1 MKRIYINTIL
11 ACSFVAC
18 ALTACTDVWD
28 EHYQTDSTLSG
39 DDNLWE
45 LISSNP
51 ELTEFAALLEATGYD
66 TLLSMNRS
74 YTVWAP
80 TQMPEE
86 VNMASLESASDSL
99 LGVYRKEI
107 VENHIANF
115 SHVAGGIRDKEDKKN
130 YKKVEMLNKKSYDF
144 VGSTNGSY
152 KFAGNGLRSTNV
164 VAKNGVLHVLEGYTT
179 FASNIWEQLAKEK
192 RVNKLFA
199 FLNKDYK
206 REFNPAASTP
216 GPIVDGKPTYLDSV
230 FTESCRW
237 FYELGQINK
246 EDSSYTMYALTDRA
260 WDELV
265 EKTKAY
271 YVYQPG
277 LMTLSEYGNLS
288 SEALTDSLA
297 KEFSCRNLIFSN
309 TINKRFFE
317 GATDTLK
324 SNYPSYPR
332 QLFIGNEADS
342 LRNGTVYE
350 YESLSNGSL
359 YVVDAVNYNPFTCWF
374 DTLRV
379 EGENLWY
386 QTSEA
391 VEVALKA
398 NASSKGIDKDSII
411 YDQISRGAVG
421 VFTPKELHDLPV
433 LSFYVDDVLS
443 SYYRVSIVVLPP
455 HIINPADTAF
465 IKPNK
470 FDAVLHFADGTN
482 SGSLV
487 QRGFNDREAH
497 PSLQMV
503 EYKDPKGNIKYIDTA
518 FVSNVNKI
526 DTIVLADCIRIPYS
540 EYRLKGLTGKDR
552 MTRLELKTTIRI
564 SSAESSADAVLAQ
577 YDNVGNKFYP
587 NNHYLKPGQPKWKYD
602 TSYRIDQV
610 IFEPIEAPQGE

>member
-80 TQMPEE
+80 TQMPDD
-86 VNMASLESASDSL
+86 VNLASLESASDSL

-107 VENHIANF
+107 VENHIANY
-115 SHVAGGIRDKEDKKN
+115 SHVAGGIRDKEDMKN
-130 YKKVEMLNKKSYDF
+130 YKKVEMLIKKSYDF

-164 VAKNGVLHVLEGYTT
+164 VAKNGVLHVLDGYTT

-192 RVNKLFA
+192 RVNKLFS

-206 REFNPAASTP
+206 RDFNPAASTP

-246 EDSSYTMYALTDRA
+246 EDSSYTMYALTDKA

-277 LMTLSEYGNLS
+277 LTTLSDYGNLS

-297 KEFSCRNLIFSN
+297 KEFSCRNLVFSN
-309 TINKRFFE
+309 TVNKRYFE

-342 LRNGTVYE
+342 LSHGSVHE

-391 VEVALKA
+391 VDVALNA
-398 NASSKGIDKDSII
+398 YASSKGIDKDSII

-443 SYYRVSIVVLPP
+443 SYYRVSVVILPP

-470 FDAVLHFADGTN
+470 FDARLYFADGTN
-482 SGSLV
+482 SGSLAL
-487 QRGFNDREAH
+487 RGLENRKAH
-497 PSLQMV
+497 PSVQEI
-503 EYKDPKGNIKYIDTA
+503 EYKKPNGDVESVDIA
-518 FVSNVNKI
+518 FVSDVNKI

-540 EYRLKGLTGKDR
+540 EYRLKSLTGNVRK
-552 MTRLELKTTIRI
+552 TRLELTTTIKA
-564 SSAESSADAVLAQ
+564 STSNLAGPPALR
-577 YDNVGNKFYP
+577 YDNIGNKFDAT
-587 NNHYLKPGQPKWKYD
+587 GQPKWKYD
-602 TSYRIDQV
+602 NSYRIDQV